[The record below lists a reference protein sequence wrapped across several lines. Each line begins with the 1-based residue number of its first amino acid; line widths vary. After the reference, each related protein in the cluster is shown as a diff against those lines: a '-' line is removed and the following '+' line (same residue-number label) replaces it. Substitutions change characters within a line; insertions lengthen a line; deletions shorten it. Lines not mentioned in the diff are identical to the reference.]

1 MLELDICP
9 EMLDIQITQD
19 HVINIAGKVSGS
31 AGTSGIDSFVLSHW
45 LLRYEGHSKKLRF
58 AIVKF
63 IEELSNEYLS
73 LAAYRTIICYKLVG
87 LDKIPGV

>member
-9 EMLDIQITQD
+9 EILDIQITQD
-19 HVINIAGKVSGS
+19 HVINIARKVSES
-31 AGTSGIDSFVLSHW
+31 AGTSGIDSFALSHW
-45 LLRYEGHSKKLRF
+45 LLRYEGRSKKLRF

-63 IEELSNEYLS
+63 IEELSNEYPS
-73 LAAYRTIICYKLVG
+73 LAAYRAIICYKLVG